1 MARNSAKGN
10 WMLDELGWSLREPG
24 LFKECDGLIHWF
36 LEYTKNHPELIAPES
51 MRQWHCA
58 ALLAV
63 SEV

>member
-1 MARNSAKGN
+1 
-10 WMLDELGWSLREPG
+10 MLDELGWSLREPG
-24 LFKECDGLIHWF
+24 LFKEWDGLIHWF

-58 ALLAV
+58 AMLAV